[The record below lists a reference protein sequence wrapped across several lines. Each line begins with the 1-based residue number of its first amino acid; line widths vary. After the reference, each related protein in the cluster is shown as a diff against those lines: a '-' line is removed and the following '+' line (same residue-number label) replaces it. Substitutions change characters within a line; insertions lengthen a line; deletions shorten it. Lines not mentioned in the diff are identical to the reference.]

1 MAQVNGI
8 ALAGLAAGTLF
19 VYSGVKGKSITQA
32 LQAVIQGKNPGGT
45 AQANPITGSGSTD
58 AGAALQSDLN
68 TNTAIPGITVGGP
81 PGATAGG
88 SPSANKALGL
98 LLATAY
104 GWGGSGEWPYLESG
118 WEEESGWSQFA
129 ANVPSDPYNHAYGI
143 PQANPGSK
151 MASAGSDWKTSPATQ
166 IKWGLGY
173 IKATYGSPSRVPG
186 WTPNGPSSGYVGY

>member
-1 MAQVNGI
+1 VNRVAQVNGI

-19 VYSGVKGKSITQA
+19 VFSGIKGKSITQA
-32 LQAVIQGKNPGGT
+32 LQAVIQGKNPAT
-45 AQANPITGSGSTD
+45 AAQANPIS
-58 AGAALQSDLN
+58 GAAIQGSLASGQS
-68 TNTAIPGITVGGP
+68 IPGVTVGIPAGVASA
-81 PGATAGG
+81 GGG

-104 GWGGSGEWPYLESG
+104 GWGGPGEWPYLESG
-118 WEEESGWSQFA
+118 WQEESGWSQVA

-186 WTPNGPSSGYVGY
+186 WTPNGPAAGYTGY